1 MVLKMGFEFFKIV
14 LHKLFLY
21 YLQLRINLKF
31 LYSLSRIFKIKECKV
46 IFPLVRDYFYYLDL
60 KFISFAAFQYE
71 KKRNNNGLLV
81 TGNNG
86 FRWIPINGTRTCLGC
101 SHI

>member
-60 KFISFAAFQYE
+60 NLF
-71 KKRNNNGLLV
+71 RLLYFSMRKSV
-81 TGNNG
+81 TTMVCWSPVTMG
-86 FRWIPINGTRTCLGC
+86 FGGSRLTGHGRV
-101 SHI
+101 